1 MLGPRQ
7 LDMGNSGLNLEA
19 EIVIWLNQGIGR
31 VALLDHLVYLVVSD
45 YFIPLTISFWM
56 LGLWFSGK
64 DVPAR
69 DRNQRAVLVAAVSLG
84 FANLT
89 VLILNLH
96 FFRERPLTQ
105 YELSNLLYEP
115 TDSSFPSNPAAIAFA
130 TAMGIW
136 LSNRRAGFVLFAL
149 AGLWSLMRVYSG
161 LFFPSDVIAGAV
173 IGVGVSCLVALALRL
188 IEPVPTWVL
197 TGARFLHLA

>member
-1 MLGPRQ
+1 METL
-7 LDMGNSGLNLEA
+7 LNLEA

-31 VALLDHLVYLVVSD
+31 VALLDHLVYLAVSD

-96 FFRERPLTQ
+96 FFR
-105 YELSNLLYEP
+105 
-115 TDSSFPSNPAAIAFA
+115 
-130 TAMGIW
+130 
-136 LSNRRAGFVLFAL
+136 
-149 AGLWSLMRVYSG
+149 
-161 LFFPSDVIAGAV
+161 
-173 IGVGVSCLVALALRL
+173 VALLD
-188 IEPVPTWVL
+188 
-197 TGARFLHLA
+197 HLVYLGTPPYSI